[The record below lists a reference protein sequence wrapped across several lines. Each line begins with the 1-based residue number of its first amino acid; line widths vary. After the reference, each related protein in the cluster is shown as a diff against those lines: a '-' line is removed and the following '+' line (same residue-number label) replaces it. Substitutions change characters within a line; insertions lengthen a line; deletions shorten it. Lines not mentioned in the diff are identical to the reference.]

1 MLEVG
6 WFSSK
11 LLFKG
16 ELLRNPGYFARGTAF
31 ATSIGV
37 LLLTGLW
44 HFGGNLPV
52 AIAVSSL
59 VTGFTMPFLLK
70 DIKMK

>member
-16 ELLRNPGYFARGTAF
+16 RLLRNPGYFAKGTVF
-31 ATSIGV
+31 ATSIGA

-44 HFGGNLPV
+44 HFTGNLPLT
-52 AIAVSSL
+52 IALSSL

>member
-16 ELLRNPGYFARGTAF
+16 KLLRNPGYFARGTA
-31 ATSIGV
+31 IGV
-37 LLLTGLW
+37 GIGMILLTGLW
-44 HFGGNLPV
+44 HFGAHLGV
-52 AIAVSSL
+52 AIALSSL
-59 VTGFTMPFLLK
+59 LSGFSMPFLLK
-70 DIKMK
+70 DVKMQ

>member
-11 LLFKG
+11 LLIKG
-16 ELLRNPGYFARGTAF
+16 KLLRNPGYFMREVAFGTA
-31 ATSIGV
+31 IGV
-37 LLLTGLW
+37 ILLAGLY
-44 HFGGNLPV
+44 HFGLNL
-52 AIAVSSL
+52 AIAIALSSL

>member
-16 ELLRNPGYFARGTAF
+16 KLLRNPGYFARETAIGV
-31 ATSIGV
+31 ALGV
-37 LLLTGLW
+37 LLLTGM
-44 HFGGNLPV
+44 HRFGLSLV
-52 AIAVSSL
+52 AAIALSSL
-59 VTGFTMPFLLK
+59 ITGFTMPFLLK
-70 DIKMK
+70 DVKMK

>member
-16 ELLRNPGYFARGTAF
+16 KLLRNPGYFARETAL
-31 ATSIGV
+31 GV
-37 LLLTGLW
+37 GVGVVLLTGLH
-44 HFGGNLPV
+44 HFGVNLAV
-52 AIAVSSL
+52 AIALSSL
-59 VTGFTMPFLLK
+59 ITGFTMPFLLK
-70 DIKMK
+70 DVKMQ

>member
-1 MLEVG
+1 MLEVA

-16 ELLRNPGYFARGTAF
+16 KLLRNPGYFMRGTAIG
-31 ATSIGV
+31 TSVGI

-44 HFGGNLPV
+44 HFTGSLGLSV
-52 AIAVSSL
+52 AGSSL
-59 VTGFTMPFLLK
+59 VTGSIMPFLLK
-70 DIKMK
+70 DVKMK

>member
-16 ELLRNPGYFARGTAF
+16 KLLRNPGYFARETAMGV
-31 ATSIGV
+31 ALGV
-37 LLLTGLW
+37 LLLTGMHRL
-44 HFGGNLPV
+44 GLSLV
-52 AIAVSSL
+52 AAIVLSSL
-59 VTGFTMPFLLK
+59 ITGFTMPFLLK
-70 DIKMK
+70 DVKMK

>member
-16 ELLRNPGYFARGTAF
+16 KLLRNPGYFARETTLGVG
-31 ATSIGV
+31 IGV
-37 LLLTGLW
+37 VLLTGLW
-44 HFGGNLPV
+44 HVSANLGV
-52 AIAVSSL
+52 AIALSSM

-70 DIKMK
+70 DVKMK

>member
-16 ELLRNPGYFARGTAF
+16 KLLRNPGYFARGISIGVA
-31 ATSIGV
+31 IGV
-37 LLLTGLW
+37 LLLAGLHHW
-44 HFGGNLPV
+44 GVELAV
-52 AIAVSSL
+52 AIALSGLVS
-59 VTGFTMPFLLK
+59 GFAMPFLLK
-70 DIKMK
+70 DVKMQ

>member
-16 ELLRNPGYFARGTAF
+16 KLLRNPGYFARE
-31 ATSIGV
+31 TSIGV
-37 LLLTGLW
+37 GIGVISLTGLW
-44 HFGGNLPV
+44 HFSGNLLV
-52 AIAVSSL
+52 AVAFSSL
-59 VTGFTMPFLLK
+59 LTGFVMPFLLK
-70 DIKMK
+70 DVKMK

>member
-16 ELLRNPGYFARGTAF
+16 KLLRNPGYFARGTSIGVA
-31 ATSIGV
+31 IGV
-37 LLLTGLW
+37 LLLAGL
-44 HFGGNLPV
+44 HYLGVSLPV
-52 AIAVSSL
+52 AIALSSFM
-59 VTGFTMPFLLK
+59 TGFTMPFLLK
-70 DIKMK
+70 DVKMQ

>member
-16 ELLRNPGYFARGTAF
+16 KLLRNPGYFARGTA
-31 ATSIGV
+31 IGV
-37 LLLTGLW
+37 AIGVILLTGLW
-44 HFGGNLPV
+44 RFGLPLGV
-52 AIAVSSL
+52 VIALSSL
-59 VTGFTMPFLLK
+59 VSGFFMPFLLK
-70 DIKMK
+70 DVKMQ

>member
-11 LLFKG
+11 LLVKG
-16 ELLRNPGYFARGTAF
+16 KLLRNPGYFVREVTLGTAV
-31 ATSIGV
+31 GV
-37 LLLTGLW
+37 ILLTGMH
-44 HFGGNLPV
+44 HFGFNLAV

-59 VTGFTMPFLLK
+59 LTGFTMPFLLK

>member
-16 ELLRNPGYFARGTAF
+16 KLLRNPGYFARGTSVGVAM
-31 ATSIGV
+31 GV
-37 LLLTGLW
+37 LLLAGL
-44 HFGGNLPV
+44 HHGGVNLAV
-52 AIAVSSL
+52 AIALSSFIS
-59 VTGFTMPFLLK
+59 GFAMPFLLK
-70 DIKMK
+70 DVKMQ